1 MTSLSKGHIPQ
12 GNNKTVWDVASA
24 NYAEDDT
31 ELTILGEPVM
41 ERWEEPYMKA
51 LATIAA
57 SNGGRVLEIGF
68 GMGISASFIQS
79 FPIEEHVIIEAN
91 QGVFQRLLEF
101 QKAATHQV
109 RPLFGFWDDVVPTLA
124 DSSFDG
130 ILYDTFPLSEEDLH
144 IHQFKFIEQAY
155 RLLKPNGVLTYCNLM
170 SWGNLKQQYPDDI
183 NLFTETQIPHLK
195 AAGFSNFQT
204 DIVEVNP
211 PQTCQ
216 YYSTKT
222 IVAPTIRK

>member
-1 MTSLSKGHIPQ
+1 MTSFSNGYIPKWD
-12 GNNKTVWDVASA
+12 NKAVWDAASA

-31 ELTILGEPVM
+31 ELNILGEPVM

-79 FPIEEHVIIEAN
+79 FPIEEHVVIEAN
-91 QGVFQRLLEF
+91 EGVFKRLLEF
-101 QKAATHQV
+101 QKTATHKV
-109 RPLFGFWDDVVPTLA
+109 TPLCGFWEDVVPTLV

-144 IHQFKFIEQAY
+144 THQFKFIEQAY
-155 RLLKPNGVLTYCNLM
+155 RLLKPNGVLTYCNLI
-170 SWGNLKQQYPDDI
+170 SWGNLKTQYPDDTK
-183 NLFTETQIPHLK
+183 LFNETQIPHLK

-211 PQTCQ
+211 PQSCK

-222 IVAPTIRK
+222 IVAPLIV